1 MKIVANCFRTSDRN
15 NILDVLTKD
24 IDISVNRK
32 VIDFDEI
39 QVIKRVVDIQLKYTN
54 FEYGRDLDGFAGLRK
69 GCHCRVIVG

>member
-1 MKIVANCFRTSDRN
+1 LSRTVSGPDRN